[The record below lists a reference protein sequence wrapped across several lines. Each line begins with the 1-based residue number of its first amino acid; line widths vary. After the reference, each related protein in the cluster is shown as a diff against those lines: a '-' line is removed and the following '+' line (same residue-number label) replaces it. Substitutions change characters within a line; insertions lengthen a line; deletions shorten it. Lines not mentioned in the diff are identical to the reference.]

1 MQFKHIKS
9 ISILLL
15 LTLLL
20 TSCSS
25 YFSAG
30 VTGTVKDSENDS
42 AISGVLV
49 CAYTDSSTRDA
60 AYNGYTYSFANK
72 FKGDT
77 AIFRTTTDNN
87 GAFSIKSIKWN
98 TTSPVYGK
106 DGDNITVYPLFYHE
120 NYGLVK
126 GDAITI
132 TSSSINEGASQKL
145 TKIREEKTI
154 TIVVQHPT
162 KPGTTY
168 TNEYSFKL
176 ADAGTYT
183 TNPDIKIYEDSTNTF
198 RVNYTKE
205 ADTPKL
211 NIVKFKNTAAEE
223 NQTTR
228 QCKNDATLTFLPDD
242 EINAISQDI
251 NYDKDKTTYVVYAK
265 PIRFSYPTITGR
277 LTSGDDVAN
286 RIYGKEED
294 NNLAVYITKTTATD
308 TQLGNTVYTTS
319 SRSGDASIT
328 TVNGEFSINLGS
340 YTYTDKTYTGE
351 YPTSFN
357 IYLHYP
363 NSAKVDTTKEIA
375 IDGKSNT
382 VSVGAITR

>member
-1 MQFKHIKS
+1 MQFKHIKT

-15 LTLLL
+15 LSLLL

-30 VTGTVKDSENDS
+30 VSGTVKDSEDDS
-42 AISGVLV
+42 TISGVLV
-49 CAYTDSSTRDA
+49 CAYTDSNARDA
-60 AYNGYTYSFANK
+60 AFNGYTYSFENK
-72 FKGDT
+72 FKGDS
-77 AIFRTTTDNN
+77 AIFRTTTAND
-87 GAFSIKSIKWN
+87 GTFSIKSIKWN
-98 TTSPVYGK
+98 TTSPTYGK

-120 NYGLVK
+120 DYGLIK

-183 TNPDIKIYEDSTNTF
+183 NNPDIKIYEDSTNTF
-198 RVNYTKE
+198 RVNYTKD

-211 NIVKFKNTAAEE
+211 NIVKFKNIVAEE
-223 NQTTR
+223 NQTSR
-228 QCKNDATLTFLPDD
+228 QCKNDTTLTFFTGA
-242 EINAISQDI
+242 EINNITENL
-251 NYDKDKTTYVVYAK
+251 NYDKDKSTYVVYAK

-277 LTSGDDVAN
+277 LTSGDEVAN

-294 NNLAVYITKTTATD
+294 NHQAVHITKSTATD
-308 TQLGNTVYTTS
+308 TQLGATVYTTS
-319 SRSGDASIT
+319 SRSGDTNIT
-328 TVNGEFSINLGS
+328 TTNGQFSINLGS
-340 YTYTDKTYTGE
+340 YTYTDTNYTGE

-363 NSAKVDTTKEIA
+363 NSTGADTTKEIA

>member
-1 MQFKHIKS
+1 MQYKHIKS

-30 VTGTVKDSENDS
+30 VSGTVKDSEDDS
-42 AISGVLV
+42 AITDVLV
-49 CAYTDSSTRDA
+49 CAYTDSNARDA
-60 AYNGYTYSFANK
+60 AFNGYTYSFSNK
-72 FKGDT
+72 FKGDS
-77 AIFRTTTDNN
+77 AIFRTNTDNN

-120 NYGLVK
+120 DYGLVK
-126 GDAITI
+126 GDAISI

-176 ADAGTYT
+176 ADAGNYT
-183 TNPDIKIYEDSTNTF
+183 TNPDIKIYEDSANTF
-198 RVNYTKE
+198 RVNYTKD

-211 NIVKFKNTAAEE
+211 NIVKFKNTTADN
-223 NQTTR
+223 NQTSR
-228 QCKNDATLTFLPDD
+228 QCKNDATLTFFTDT
-242 EINAISQDI
+242 EINNITENI
-251 NYDKDKTTYVVYAK
+251 NYDKDKVTYVVYAK
-265 PIRFSYPTITGR
+265 PMRFSYPTITGR
-277 LTSGDDVAN
+277 LTSGDDVDK
-286 RIYGKEED
+286 RIYGIEED
-294 NNLAVYITKTTATD
+294 NNLAVYITTTNATN
-308 TQLGNTVYTTS
+308 TQLGSTVYTDAT
-319 SRSGDASIT
+319 RSGDASIT

-340 YTYTDKTYTGE
+340 YTYTNKGYTGE

-363 NSAKVDTTKEIA
+363 NSAGADTTKEIA
-375 IDGKSNT
+375 VDGKAST
-382 VSVGAITR
+382 VSVGAIKR

>member
-1 MQFKHIKS
+1 MQFKHIKT

-15 LTLLL
+15 LSLLL

-25 YFSAG
+25 FFSAG
-30 VTGTVKDSENDS
+30 VTGTVKDSEDDS

-49 CAYTDSSTRDA
+49 CAYTDSNTRDA
-60 AYNGYTYSFANK
+60 AFNGYTYSFENK
-72 FKGDT
+72 FKGDS

-98 TTSPVYGK
+98 TTSPYYGK
-106 DGDNITVYPLFYHE
+106 DGDNITVYPLYYHE
-120 NYGLVK
+120 DYGLVK

-154 TIVVQHPT
+154 TIVVQHPK

-198 RVNYTKE
+198 RVNYTKD

-211 NIVKFKNTAAEE
+211 NIVKFKNIVAEE
-223 NQTTR
+223 NQTSR
-228 QCKNDATLTFLPDD
+228 QCKNDSSFLTDP
-242 EINAISQDI
+242 EINDLSQDI
-251 NYDKDKTTYVVYAK
+251 NYDKDKSTYVVYAK
-265 PIRFSYPTITGR
+265 PIRFSYPTIIGR
-277 LTSGDDVAN
+277 LKTGDDDVTN

-294 NNLAVYITKTTATD
+294 NNLAVYVTTTKATD
-308 TQLGNTVYTTS
+308 TQLGDTVYTTS
-319 SRSGDASIT
+319 SRSGDTNIT
-328 TVNGEFSINLGS
+328 TTNGQFSINLGS
-340 YTYTDKTYTGE
+340 YTYTDTNYTGE
-351 YPTSFN
+351 YPISFN

-363 NSAKVDTTKEIA
+363 NSTNADTTKEIA
-375 IDGKSNT
+375 IDGKSNS